1 MSAATTLD
9 TRRAYEGKILSMRI
23 DTVQMGQRE
32 PVAREVVEH
41 PGSVVMVPITEHGT
55 VLLVRQWRQPAG
67 RTLLELPAG
76 TRDPGDSDP
85 NANAQRELREE
96 VGRRAETITRIGGF
110 WVAPGWCTE
119 YMDVFV
125 ATGLEDDPLP
135 QDADENVVVDE
146 RPLSDVLA
154 LIRSGEIEDAKSVAA
169 LLMVTSLYPGLV
181 SGDLPSSP

>member
-1 MSAATTLD
+1 
-9 TRRAYEGKILSMRI
+9 
-23 DTVQMGQRE
+23 
-32 PVAREVVEH
+32 
-41 PGSVVMVPITEHGT
+41 
-55 VLLVRQWRQPAG
+55 
-67 RTLLELPAG
+67 
-76 TRDPGDSDP
+76 
-85 NANAQRELREE
+85 
-96 VGRRAETITRIGGF
+96 
-110 WVAPGWCTE
+110 
-119 YMDVFV
+119 MDVFV